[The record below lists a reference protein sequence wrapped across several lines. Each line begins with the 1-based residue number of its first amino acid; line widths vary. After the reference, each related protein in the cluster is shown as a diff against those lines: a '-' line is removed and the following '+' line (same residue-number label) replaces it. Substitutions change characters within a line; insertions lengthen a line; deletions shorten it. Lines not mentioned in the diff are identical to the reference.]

1 MKELE
6 TKPQIEEY
14 QGAMLDVA
22 RALKRY
28 EQRVHGRDS
37 IAGTSTTEL
46 LSLWRD
52 LRRAHL
58 RFQNA
63 LPPFYSAIRVLNSL
77 N

>member
-1 MKELE
+1 MKSEAM
-6 TKPQIEEY
+6 KPQIEEY

-28 EQRVHGRDS
+28 ERRVHGCDS
-37 IAGTSTTEL
+37 LSGASTEEL
-46 LSLWRD
+46 VLLWRD
-52 LRRAHL
+52 LRRAQT